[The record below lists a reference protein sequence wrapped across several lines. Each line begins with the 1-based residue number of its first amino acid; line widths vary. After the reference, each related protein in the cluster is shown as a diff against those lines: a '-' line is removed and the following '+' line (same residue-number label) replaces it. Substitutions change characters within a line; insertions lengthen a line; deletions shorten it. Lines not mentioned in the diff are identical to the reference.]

1 MKKSRG
7 YSEIMRCADE
17 IIERREEG
25 ETYSEIHRSLVDRG
39 VVSLGIEWFRIL
51 AKQLPAL
58 DNLSIS
64 RLFENL
70 PDEQRVLEIPMNG
83 EVLA

>member
-25 ETYSEIHRSLVDRG
+25 DTYSEIHRILVDRG
-39 VVSLGIEWFRIL
+39 VISLGIEAFRPL
-51 AKQLPAL
+51 AKQLPVL
-58 DNLSIS
+58 DNLSVS
-64 RLFENL
+64 RLFEHL
-70 PDEQRVLEIPMNG
+70 PKDQGVVQIPMNG
-83 EVLA
+83 EVVA

>member
-39 VVSLGIEWFRIL
+39 VVSLSIEWFRIL
-51 AKQLPAL
+51 AKQLPTL

-70 PDEQRVLEIPMNG
+70 PEEQRVIQIPMNG

>member
-39 VVSLGIEWFRIL
+39 VVSLSIEWFRIL
-51 AKQLPAL
+51 VKQLPAL

-70 PDEQRVLEIPMNG
+70 PDEQRVLQIPMNG

>member
-25 ETYSEIHRSLVDRG
+25 DTYSEIHRTLVDRG
-39 VVSLGIEWFRIL
+39 VISLGIERFRKL

-58 DNLSIS
+58 DNLSVS
-64 RLFENL
+64 RLFEHL
-70 PDEQRVLEIPMNG
+70 REEQRVIPIPMNG
-83 EVLA
+83 EVAA